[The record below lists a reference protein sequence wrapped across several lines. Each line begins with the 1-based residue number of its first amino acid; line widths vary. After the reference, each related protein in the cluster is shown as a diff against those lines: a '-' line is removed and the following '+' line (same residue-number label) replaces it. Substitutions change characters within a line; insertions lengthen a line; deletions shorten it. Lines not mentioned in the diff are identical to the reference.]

1 MRLAARRRIC
11 PPTVRPIWASSPAAW
26 TAVVTISVPL
36 GRPSVRRGGG
46 GGGVAGRWAAVASAW
61 AAAIGDRCG
70 TFFGERLTAD
80 LTACGLRFVAAGFD
94 SVAAGFAV
102 AFDFVAAGFAVAF
115 AFGGPG

>member
-46 GGGVAGRWAAVASAW
+46 GGGGAAGRWAAVASAW
-61 AAAIGDRCG
+61 AAATGDRFG

-80 LTACGLRFVAAGFD
+80 LTACGLRFFAAGLYFL
-94 SVAAGFAV
+94 GPRLPPPLHFL
-102 AFDFVAAGFAVAF
+102 
-115 AFGGPG
+115 GPGV